1 MQGPEHS
8 PARSEVTQ
16 LLKAWNLGDRAA
28 LEKLTPLVYRDLRR
42 LAHAH
47 MKKEGPGHALQTTAL
62 VNEAYLRLVDVTGVS
77 WQDRAHFLAI
87 AAQMMRRIV
96 IDFAR
101 SRRYLKRGGEAQQVS
116 LDEALLASREQ
127 NVDVLALDEALV
139 RLSALDARKGQVV
152 ELRFFGG
159 LSVKETA
166 EVLRVSEETIKLDWR
181 FAKAWLHRALSGV
194 TADGS

>member
-1 MQGPEHS
+1 
-8 PARSEVTQ
+8 
-16 LLKAWNLGDRAA
+16 
-28 LEKLTPLVYRDLRR
+28 
-42 LAHAH
+42 
-47 MKKEGPGHALQTTAL
+47 
-62 VNEAYLRLVDVTGVS
+62 
-77 WQDRAHFLAI
+77 
-87 AAQMMRRIV
+87 MRRIV

-116 LDEALLASREQ
+116 LDEALVASREQ

-181 FAKAWLHRALSGV
+181 FAKAWLHRALGGV